1 MLNLYLCIILPDLK
15 TDIFM
20 RPEADASEA
29 LHSVCDVLWKGG
41 IDMNKDSRNTE
52 ELRSR
57 LLSDVYA
64 GSCAGM
70 PAMMLDESR
79 IKNADADELERI
91 AEEYGY

>member
-1 MLNLYLCIILPDLK
+1 
-15 TDIFM
+15 
-20 RPEADASEA
+20 
-29 LHSVCDVLWKGG
+29 
-41 IDMNKDSRNTE
+41 MNKDSRNIE
-52 ELRSR
+52 ELRSI